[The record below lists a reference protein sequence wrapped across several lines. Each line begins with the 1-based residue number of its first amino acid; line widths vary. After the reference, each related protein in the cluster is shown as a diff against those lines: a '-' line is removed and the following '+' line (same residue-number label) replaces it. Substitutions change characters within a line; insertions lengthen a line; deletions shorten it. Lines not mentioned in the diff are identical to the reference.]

1 MLTLQALMCIEGSD
15 RTGGEPL
22 HPGKVAKLD
31 GIFQLNCK
39 ECTPMQVI
47 KQPEHGRTS
56 TTNAQK

>member
-39 ECTPMQVI
+39 EVHTHASY
-47 KQPEHGRTS
+47 KTTRTWE
-56 TTNAQK
+56 NLNH